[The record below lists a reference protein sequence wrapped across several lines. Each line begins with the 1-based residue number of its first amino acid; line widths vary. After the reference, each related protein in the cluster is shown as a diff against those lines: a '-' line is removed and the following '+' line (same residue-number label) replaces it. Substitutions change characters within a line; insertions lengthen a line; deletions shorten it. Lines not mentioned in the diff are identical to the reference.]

1 MKADLRLVFSKDECQ
16 HPIPGPLV
24 EEETMTPET
33 RQESATALARALW
46 QALDPFHALV
56 YFAPEGPP
64 IYTDIG
70 LRPGW
75 MPYFASRSAA
85 LGAVPASLVTAAF
98 YSFHPGLVAR
108 SLPAAWELASA
119 TDVGAAR
126 LQVADAAIRNRYPD
140 AVTDDGMVEAATLAR
155 HATEGCELAGRP
167 LYSAHAA
174 LDWPEEPHLQ
184 LWWAA
189 TLLREHRGDG
199 HVACLLHADLPP
211 CQALVLHDAS
221 GDVPAGYL
229 RKARGWSEDEW
240 TTATEH
246 LRTRGWLDTTGAITD
261 TGRTA
266 RHTIEDRTDELAA
279 GPVNQLGE
287 DGCRRLIAYMT
298 HLQ

>member
-1 MKADLRLVFSKDECQ
+1 ME
-16 HPIPGPLV
+16 
-24 EEETMTPET
+24 PET
-33 RQESATALARALW
+33 GLDAETALARALW
-46 QALDPFHALV
+46 HALDPFHALV
-56 YFAPEGPP
+56 YFAPEGAP
-64 IYTDIG
+64 IYTELG

-85 LGAVPASLVTAAF
+85 LGTVPASLVTAAF

-108 SLPAAWELASA
+108 SLPAAWELASPA
-119 TDVGAAR
+119 DVVDAR

-140 AVTDDGMVEAATLAR
+140 AVTDDGTVEAARLAR
-155 HATEGCELAGRP
+155 RATEGCDVAGRP
-167 LYSAHAA
+167 LYGAHAA
-174 LDWPEEPHLQ
+174 LDWPDEAHLQ

-240 TTATEH
+240 TTAREH
-246 LRTRGWLDTTGAITD
+246 LRARGCLDGRGALTD
-261 TGRTA
+261 AGRTA
-266 RHTIEDRTDELAA
+266 RQAVEHRTDELAV
-279 GPVNQLGE
+279 GPVHQLGE
-287 DGCRRLIAYMT
+287 AGCRRLVDLMT
-298 HLQ
+298 HLG